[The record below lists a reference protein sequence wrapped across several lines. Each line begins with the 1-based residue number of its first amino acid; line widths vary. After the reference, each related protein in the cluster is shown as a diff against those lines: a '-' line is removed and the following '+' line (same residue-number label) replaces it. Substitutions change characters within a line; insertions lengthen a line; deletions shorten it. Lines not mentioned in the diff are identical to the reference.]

1 LCLLSLQANELF
13 NGRLAMLGFAAAVF
27 QQLRMGGVYGPGI
40 VAQVAEFVGTTPE
53 SLYAN
58 IPVFFLGWTAFWA
71 TLAFARGKLGSID
84 TEKEIF

>member
-1 LCLLSLQANELF
+1 MLLLPLQANELF

-40 VAQVAEFVGTTPE
+40 VAQVAEFIGTTPE

-58 IPVFFLGWTAFWA
+58 IPVFFLGWTALWGV
-71 TLAFARGKLGSID
+71 LAFARGKLGSID
-84 TEKEIF
+84 GEKEIF